1 MNNQLELMRKGNIK
15 KALIHLGL
23 PTVLGLLMTGF
34 YNFVDSYFVAQLGT
48 EAMGAISITYPLL
61 TLIPGIALLFGNGGS
76 AFVSRLL
83 GSNNTDEAEK
93 VLSSTIAYAIIFG
106 IFIQLALFFLPELLT
121 FMGASENVL
130 PYALEYSQILFISF
144 IFHIPSIALMN
155 LVRAEGAIGLSMA
168 SQVVGALLNIILDPL
183 FIFTFNM
190 GIKGAAIATGISQF
204 VAFSMLFSYYLFN
217 FSILK
222 FSLKKVKLK
231 KWIII
236 PILQIG
242 IPLFSINMFQSVSLG
257 LANKFASFYGDNT
270 VAALG
275 IVNRVIGMSTFAIT
289 GFSRGYQTFISY
301 NFGAKN
307 MERVKEATKVAVAW
321 SLMGAAILS
330 LLQIFFS
337 SSIINA
343 FSESQRVILK
353 ANSAMFAGSIL
364 FWTYGFQAMG
374 VIYLLTTGKTMIG
387 FLFSI
392 ARQGILF
399 IPIIIILNYSFGEM
413 GVYYAQ
419 GITDLVTSIL
429 LIFTFLYYRKNKK
442 LI

>member
-93 VLSSTIAYAIIFG
+93 VLSSTLAYDIIFG

-190 GIKGAAIATGISQF
+190 GIRGAAIATGISQF

-242 IPLFSINMFQSVSLG
+242 IPLFSDRKSV
-257 LANKFASFYGDNT
+257 
-270 VAALG
+270 V
-275 IVNRVIGMSTFAIT
+275 
-289 GFSRGYQTFISY
+289 
-301 NFGAKN
+301 
-307 MERVKEATKVAVAW
+307 
-321 SLMGAAILS
+321 
-330 LLQIFFS
+330 
-337 SSIINA
+337 
-343 FSESQRVILK
+343 
-353 ANSAMFAGSIL
+353 
-364 FWTYGFQAMG
+364 
-374 VIYLLTTGKTMIG
+374 
-387 FLFSI
+387 
-392 ARQGILF
+392 
-399 IPIIIILNYSFGEM
+399 
-413 GVYYAQ
+413 
-419 GITDLVTSIL
+419 
-429 LIFTFLYYRKNKK
+429 
-442 LI
+442 